1 MRKDP
6 KNIALPRIDATPE
19 QIAGALLAFVQP
31 PVKKD
36 EKVGDDG
43 PEDLQDKTD
52 GQDEDQPTGV

>member
-31 PVKKD
+31 PVQENQEPSEETQED
-36 EKVGDDG
+36 QESGDAGD
-43 PEDLQDKTD
+43 
-52 GQDEDQPTGV
+52 QDEADD

>member
-36 EKVGDDG
+36 EKSSVDVES
-43 PEDLQDKTD
+43 EDVQDKTD
-52 GQDEDQPTGV
+52 GQESEENI